1 MNISYYIAKR
11 YAVKFSNNSA
21 INSITLIASIAIIAS
36 AMALFIFLSV
46 FSGLRDFTL
55 QFSNT
60 SDPDF
65 KIEPVNGKSFFI
77 SNNELLKLE
86 YATTIANY
94 SKVIEERALLYFGDK
109 EIITTFAGVDKN
121 YVKVCKVDEYLYIG
135 NWLGNKTPQVVVG
148 SEIAR
153 KLSLGL
159 YDYTNTLEVFVPKA
173 GKGLIETKEDGF
185 FSSALNTVGIFNINE
200 EVDAKYTYCDYDFCR
215 DLYNFKP
222 NQVSY
227 IVVKNKPDFKEKQV
241 IAEIHKILGDKVQVK
256 TRAQLNESL
265 YKMLNSENLF
275 IYLFSTLVVILTLF
289 CLSGAIVMIIID
301 KKENILT
308 LYNIGLPFSKIRL
321 IFFLQGVIIT
331 CFGLALGLFLGSIL
345 ILLQQNYEFLMI
357 TEGIPYP
364 VAFKITNILL
374 VVVTI
379 LVLGFLS
386 SWIASGRVKKEIFD

>member
-1 MNISYYIAKR
+1 
-11 YAVKFSNNSA
+11 
-21 INSITLIASIAIIAS
+21 
-36 AMALFIFLSV
+36 MALFIFLSV

-65 KIEPVNGKSFFI
+65 KIEPVSGKSFFI
-77 SNNELLKLE
+77 SDKELLKLD
-86 YATTIANY
+86 YAGTIESY

-109 EIITTFAGVDKN
+109 EIITTFAGIDKN
-121 YVKVCKVDEYLYIG
+121 FTKVCKVDDYLYIG

-159 YDYTNTLEVFVPKA
+159 YDYANTLEVFVPKA

-185 FSSALNTVGIFNINE
+185 FSSELNTVGIFNINE

-215 DLYNFKP
+215 SLYNFKP

-227 IVVKNKPDFKEKQV
+227 IVVKNKPEFKEKQV
-241 IAEIHKILGDKVQVK
+241 IAEINSILGDKVIIK

-301 KKENILT
+301 KKDNILT

-331 CFGLALGLFLGSIL
+331 CFGLGLGLFLGSML

-364 VAFKITNILL
+364 VAFKYQNVVL
-374 VVVTI
+374 VVLTI
-379 LVLGFLS
+379 LILGFLS